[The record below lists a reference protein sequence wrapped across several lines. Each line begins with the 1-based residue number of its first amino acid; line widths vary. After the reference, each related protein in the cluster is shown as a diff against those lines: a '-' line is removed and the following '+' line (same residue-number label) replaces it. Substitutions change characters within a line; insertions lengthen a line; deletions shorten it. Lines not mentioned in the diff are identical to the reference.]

1 MSTSSYL
8 ARRAIYQSQHQD
20 EVNEGKA
27 MQSPGF
33 QPPSGAGV
41 ESLQR
46 LKTGEARRS
55 DVGGARLDT
64 ETMSPV

>member
-20 EVNEGKA
+20 EVNEGKT

-33 QPPSGAGV
+33 QPLSGAGV

-46 LKTGEARRS
+46 VKAGEALRS
-55 DVGGARLDT
+55 DVGGARHDA